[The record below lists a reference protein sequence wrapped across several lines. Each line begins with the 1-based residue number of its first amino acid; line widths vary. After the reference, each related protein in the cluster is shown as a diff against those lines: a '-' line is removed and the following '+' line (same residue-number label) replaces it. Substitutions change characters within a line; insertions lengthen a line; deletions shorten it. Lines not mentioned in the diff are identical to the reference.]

1 MSSPS
6 NVDQRFAFLEEEGDE
21 SNRPKYNNFDGPSPS
36 KAEQEAHNS
45 ASGSAPEPRNES
57 EIEKGQQEATEE
69 QRKNPNLQTYVKHAW
84 MLHTAD

>member
-1 MSSPS
+1 MSSSS
-6 NVDQRFAFLEEEGDE
+6 NDNRFAFLDEVDDE
-21 SNRPKYNNFDGPSPS
+21 SSRPKYNNFDGPSPS

-45 ASGSAPEPRNES
+45 ASGSVPEPRDES

-69 QRKNPNLQTYVKHAW
+69 QRKNPSLQTYVKQAL